1 LTAPY
6 ATLQRGFCEAGTMT
20 DIRQSTTRYE
30 EWLRAQLAGDVVKK
44 DLERKH
50 EKMRESPFAFL
61 RATYWRWAE
70 TVLEICPDLAD
81 APHVLAVGDIHLE
94 NFGTWRDA
102 DGRLVWGVN
111 DFDEAA
117 EMPYVLDLIRL
128 ATSALVARKGL
139 GVTADAICTAIL
151 QGYREGLKAPQP
163 VVLDRDRQWLRELVV
178 VSEKKRAKFWKK
190 IGQLETARPPPR
202 YRKALAAAMPEPPL
216 ALGKTARRIA
226 GAGSLGRPRW
236 VGIADWRGGPV
247 VREAKALVLSAWERE
262 HGKGKGRI
270 RCTEIANGRYRAA
283 DPWQHITGNIA
294 VRRLSPNNRKIEAGD
309 DLAHLLS
316 PDMMLA
322 MGADLAGVH
331 LGTASNGAAIARD
344 LSRRKRG
351 WLKTDAAEM
360 AKAVAADHAAW
371 VAAETSAT

>member
-1 LTAPY
+1 
-6 ATLQRGFCEAGTMT
+6 MT
-20 DIRQSTTRYE
+20 DIRQSTAQYE
-30 EWLRAQLAGDVVKK
+30 DWLRAQLAGDVVKK

-81 APHVLAVGDIHLE
+81 APAVLAVGDIHLE

-139 GVTADAICTAIL
+139 GVTPDAICSAIL

-190 IGQLETARPPPR
+190 IEKVKAERAPAALPRGPGRRHARTAPCSQKDRTQDCRRRQSRPA
-202 YRKALAAAMPEPPL
+202 ALDRHCRL
-216 ALGKTARRIA
+216 AR
-226 GAGSLGRPRW
+226 GAGG
-236 VGIADWRGGPV
+236 ARG
-247 VREAKALVLSAWERE
+247 
-262 HGKGKGRI
+262 
-270 RCTEIANGRYRAA
+270 
-283 DPWQHITGNIA
+283 Q
-294 VRRLSPNNRKIEAGD
+294 
-309 DLAHLLS
+309 
-316 PDMMLA
+316 
-322 MGADLAGVH
+322 
-331 LGTASNGAAIARD
+331 
-344 LSRRKRG
+344 SR
-351 WLKTDAAEM
+351 
-360 AKAVAADHAAW
+360 
-371 VAAETSAT
+371 S